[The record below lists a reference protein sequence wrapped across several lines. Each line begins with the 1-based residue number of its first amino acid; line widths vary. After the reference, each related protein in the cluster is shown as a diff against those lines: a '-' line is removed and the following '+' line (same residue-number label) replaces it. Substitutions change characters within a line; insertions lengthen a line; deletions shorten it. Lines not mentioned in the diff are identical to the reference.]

1 MSPLH
6 QGRAGRRPEGHAGG
20 GQHEVRF
27 SYTARA
33 TAPLRSGPFIDNAW
47 ERTMVTERA
56 ADRIAIDGKIHCR
69 SADGDDRIVLRWC
82 RQVDEAAPSEPARWV
97 AAGTAVFTL
106 LDASAV
112 IQIGGS
118 MLQVVATGEVLHVV
132 EDIEDG
138 VGAMPAPLWAGAAA
152 DHARPA
158 AAMN

>member
-1 MSPLH
+1 MV
-6 QGRAGRRPEGHAGG
+6 PEH
-20 GQHEVRF
+20 
-27 SYTARA
+27 
-33 TAPLRSGPFIDNAW
+33 
-47 ERTMVTERA
+47 A

-69 SADGDDRIVLRWC
+69 SAGGDDRIVLRWC
-82 RQVDEAAPSEPARWV
+82 RQIDEAGPSEPARWV

-132 EDIEDG
+132 DDVEDG
-138 VGAMPAPLWAGAAA
+138 VGAMPVPVWAGAAA
-152 DHARPA
+152 DPARPV